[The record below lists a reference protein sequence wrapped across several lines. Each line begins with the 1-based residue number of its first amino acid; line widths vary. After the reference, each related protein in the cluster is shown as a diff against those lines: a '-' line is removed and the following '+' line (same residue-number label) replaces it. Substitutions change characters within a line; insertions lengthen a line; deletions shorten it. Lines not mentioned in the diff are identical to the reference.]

1 MHGDL
6 DMVWL
11 ENGSVNAVCDIMI
24 MAPKAKVFC
33 MYLKRETV
41 DGELANVA
49 TGTEVKMAIAK
60 AHALLGHRKEA
71 SIWKTA
77 KQLR

>member
-11 ENGSVNAVCDIMI
+11 ENGSVNVVCDIMI

-49 TGTEVKMAIAK
+49 TG
-60 AHALLGHRKEA
+60 
-71 SIWKTA
+71 S
-77 KQLR
+77 